1 MKTSRIVL
9 IAVLCYV
16 LLIAGGLGAY
26 FLLKGE
32 KSVQE
37 ARESVKAA
45 QSLQEEKPAAPE
57 TMPKETEEERQKK
70 AAATAR
76 ENRIE
81 ELKSHMQERQ
91 KGDMTYYTFGYSDK
105 PAPGV
110 YLRPFIIETGSG
122 VLLKHDV
129 YYYYTINDPA
139 GTNWIFGDHLDITA
153 DGVTETEAF
162 DPEKL
167 HKFMA
172 VNAESLSENYVLTA
186 DKTIVALLKR
196 AGNAK
201 KANIRYYKRGEKE
214 RYHTLTAEEKKRIRE
229 TVELY
234 ELMKAEEDM

>member
-16 LLIAGGLGAY
+16 LLMAAGVTAY
-26 FLLKGE
+26 FVLDSHKGDE
-32 KSVQE
+32 APAQVQE
-37 ARESVKAA
+37 TAK
-45 QSLQEEKPAAPE
+45 EEKPAPQE
-57 TMPKETEEERQKK
+57 IPKETAQERQKK
-70 AAATAR
+70 AAETAR

-81 ELKSHMQERQ
+81 ELKSHMQEKQR
-91 KGDMTYYTFGYSDK
+91 GDMTYYTYGYSDQ

-110 YLRPFIIETGSG
+110 YLRPFIIETGG
-122 VLLKHDV
+122 DVLLKHDV

-162 DPEKL
+162 DPSKL

-186 DKTIVALLKR
+186 DKAIVEQLKR
-196 AGNAK
+196 AGNARK
-201 KANIRYYKRGEKE
+201 TVIRYYKRGEKE

-234 ELMKAEEDM
+234 ELMKAEKDM